1 MREGFIYMPELS
13 AGELNIHKELPPEK
27 ETTKNLEIDII
38 ANAAIAKG
46 AGGLANAMVAVSES
60 KDLVG
65 SKIISF
71 GLDKNTVEKD
81 HELEGPQEIIGLM
94 KKNGPIESYSI
105 PATKEEYH
113 AHYADIANNWLW
125 PILHNMPENIHG
137 EFSYDN
143 WSLHDRVNERF
154 AETYA
159 EYVKQKPSENRVAWI
174 HDYHLTLLAP
184 KLREKGVDVPMGF
197 FLHIPFPNREMFKTL
212 PEQIQKDGEPTR
224 YPRREVLNGLLAN
237 DVVGFQTKKDASNF
251 LGCVDE
257 EFGLTHEDVTRTE
270 NGYLLN
276 WQGRKVTIE
285 SYPISIDPL
294 AIKETIASEETQ
306 SKVKELQD
314 KFKDK
319 TLIVDASRLDP
330 TKGIIPQLDS
340 YDELL
345 QILEKKDPELL
356 DKMLFVRIVAPSRES
371 VPAYAKLKEEMLEK
385 VKNINEKYAS
395 RGKGKK
401 VLLSYESVPNS
412 EVLALFEQDNTV
424 VAFVATEIDGMNL
437 VAKEAA
443 SVGNKKLRV
452 IVGKGAGAAPEM
464 KGSALIPEVSRDE
477 NAVKSLSRVL
487 YAALT
492 MPDERAERWKKS
504 LENQVSENDVGK
516 WGSNFLNTVLSYRK
530 S

>member
-1 MREGFIYMPELS
+1 MPELS
-13 AGELNIHKELPPEK
+13 AAEISAPREIAPKKENA
-27 ETTKNLEIDII
+27 TSLEIDII

-81 HELEGPQEIIGLM
+81 HEIEGPQEIIGLM
-94 KKNGPIESYSI
+94 KKNGTIESYAI

-125 PILHNMPENIHG
+125 PVLHDMPQNIHG

-143 WSLHDRVNERF
+143 WTLHDRVNERF

-159 EYVKQKPSENRVAWI
+159 EYVKQKPSDNRVAWI
-174 HDYHLTLLAP
+174 HDYHLMLLAP

-197 FLHIPFPNREMFKTL
+197 FLHIPFPNREMFKAL
-212 PEQIQKDGEPTR
+212 PEKIEKEDQPTR
-224 YPRREVLNGLLAN
+224 YPRREVLEGLLAN

-257 EFGLTHEDVTRTE
+257 EFGLTHEDISKTE
-270 NGYLLN
+270 NGYVLN

-285 SYPISIDPL
+285 SYPISIDPS
-294 AIKETIASEETQ
+294 AIKEDIGSEETQ
-306 SKVKELQD
+306 SKLEELKK

-330 TKGIIPQLDS
+330 TKGIIPQIDA
-340 YDELL
+340 YEGLL
-345 QILEKKDPELL
+345 EILERKDPELL
-356 DKMLFVRIVAPSRES
+356 DKMLFVRIVAPSRET
-371 VPAYAKLKEEMLEK
+371 VPAYAKLKDEMQEK
-385 VKNINEKYAS
+385 VTALNEKYEE

-401 VLLSYESVPNS
+401 VLLIYESVPNS
-412 EVLALFEQDNTV
+412 EVLALFELDNTV
-424 VAFVATEIDGMNL
+424 VAFVATEADGMNL

-452 IVGKGAGAAPEM
+452 IVGKGAGAAPEF
-464 KGSALIPEVSRDE
+464 KGAALTPAVSRDE
-477 NAVKSLSRVL
+477 EAVKRLAGAL
-487 YAALT
+487 YGALT
-492 MPDERAERWKKS
+492 MSDETVKLWKKD
-504 LENQVSENDVGK
+504 LEARVQTNDVGK
-516 WGSNFLNTVLSYRK
+516 WGSNFLNTLLSYKEK